1 MAITAQMVKE
11 LREKTGA
18 GMMDCKKALTEN
30 NGDLEA
36 AVTFLREKGL
46 AAAAKKAGRIAA
58 EGLVGI
64 FFEGNVAA
72 LCEVNCE
79 TDFVAKNEDFQR
91 LTADVTEHV
100 AQQNP
105 AKVKGEDEGEGEA
118 LYDQAFLKN
127 SEKTVNDIVTERI
140 ATIGENIGVRR
151 FMRMSGGD
159 AYGAYNHGSGNIGVI
174 VELKLGDASK
184 ASEDSIKS
192 LAKDLAMH
200 VASEAPL
207 ALRREELDADIVEQE
222 RQIFRQQ
229 ALDSGKPENIV
240 DKIVEGRVQ
249 KFYAESCLV
258 EQGFIKDPDV
268 KVQKRIEQV
277 GKDLGTTV
285 ELTRYARFKVGEGIE
300 KKSDNLAEE
309 VAKMTGQG

>member
-18 GMMDCKKALTEN
+18 GMMDCKKALAEN
-30 NGDLEA
+30 DGDMDA
-36 AVTFLREKGL
+36 AVTYLREKGL
-46 AAAAKKAGRIAA
+46 AAAAKKAGRVAA

-64 FFEGNVAA
+64 SVQDGVAA
-72 LCEVNCE
+72 LAEVNCE

-91 LTADVTEHV
+91 LVADVTETV
-100 AQQNP
+100 AKKNP
-105 AKVKGEDEGEGEA
+105 GKVKADDEGTGEA
-118 LYDQAFLKN
+118 LYDQAFAKN
-127 SEKTVNDIVTERI
+127 PEKKVSDVVTEKV

-151 FMRMSGGD
+151 FARFEGGD
-159 AYGAYNHGSGNIGVI
+159 VYGDYSHAGGNIGVI
-174 VELKLGDASK
+174 VELKLGDSSK
-184 ASEDSIKS
+184 AKDDKVQA
-192 LAKDLAMH
+192 LARDLAMH

-207 ALRREELDADIVEQE
+207 ARSREELDPAVVDQE
-222 RQIFRQQ
+222 RAIFKQQ

-258 EQGFIKDPDV
+258 EQGFIKDPDI
-268 KVQKRIEQV
+268 KVSKLIEQV
-277 GKDLGTTV
+277 GKDLGTSI
-285 ELTRYARFKVGEGIE
+285 ELTRYTRFKVGEGIE

>member
-1 MAITAQMVKE
+1 MSITAQMVKD
-11 LREKTGA
+11 LRDKTGA

-30 NGDLEA
+30 NGDMEA

-46 AAAAKKAGRIAA
+46 AAAAKKAGRVAA

-64 FFEGNVAA
+64 FVQGNVAA
-72 LCEVNCE
+72 LAEVNCE
-79 TDFVAKNEDFQR
+79 TDFVAKNDDFQR
-91 LTADVTEHV
+91 LVTDVTEHV
-100 AQQNP
+100 ALKNP
-105 AKVKGEDEGEGEA
+105 GKVKAEDEGTGEA
-118 LYDQAFLKN
+118 LYAQAFAKN
-127 SEKTVNDIVTERI
+127 AEKTVSDIVTEKV

-151 FMRMSGGD
+151 FVRLEGGSV
-159 AYGAYNHGSGNIGVI
+159 YGSYSHGGGNIGVL
-174 VELKLGDASK
+174 VELTLGDAGK
-184 ASEDSIKS
+184 ADDEKVQG
-192 LAKDLAMH
+192 LARDLAMH

-229 ALDSGKPENIV
+229 AVDSGKPENIL

-249 KFYAESCLV
+249 KFYGESCLL

-268 KVQKRIEQV
+268 KVAKLVEQL
-277 GKDLGTTV
+277 GKELGTSIEV
-285 ELTRYARFKVGEGIE
+285 SRYARFKVGEGIE

-309 VAKMTGQG
+309 VAKMTGG